1 MNKIAFR
8 LLITASVLMLHA
20 GGVFLFL
27 KQWGSAALLAAGAVG
42 CLTGAVNFKNQN
54 GKEK

>member
-20 GGVFLFL
+20 GGIFLFL
-27 KQWGSAALLAAGAVG
+27 KQWVSAALLAAGAVG

>member
-1 MNKIAFR
+1 MNKTAFG

-27 KQWGSAALLAAGAVG
+27 KQWSCAAFLGIGAIGCLIGAVS
-42 CLTGAVNFKNQN
+42 FKNR
-54 GKEK
+54 